1 MSSDTRPA
9 GPPLHNPA
17 GPPHGSPAGPPSDL
31 APARAAF
38 IAPETRW
45 FRLPGELPLELGGR
59 LPHAQVAYRTWG
71 TLDPEGGNCVVVCHA
86 LTGSAD
92 VDRWW
97 TQMFGPGQALDPDR
111 DFVVCANILGSC
123 YGTTG
128 PTSADPVTGRPWLGD
143 FPAYTVRDMVR
154 LQRELLR
161 MLGVRRV
168 RMAIGGSLG
177 GMQTLEWALMYPELV
192 EAIVPI
198 ANPARHSP
206 WAIGLSEAQR
216 QAIFADP
223 LWRGGRYDP
232 GQPPAAGLAAARMMA
247 MCTYRSRESFEER
260 FGRRPQ
266 TADLFA
272 VESYL
277 RYQGQQLVDR
287 FDAATYVGL
296 TQAMDRHDVARGRG
310 DHEEVLRGLKAPAL
324 VVSIPTDVL
333 YFPAEQEELVRLIPH
348 ARLARLESPHGH
360 DAFLIEVEALSAMV
374 AAFRSEVE
382 GRRPPRAAPRGAAA
396 RPQER
401 ISLLVLGK
409 GRVGSSLLE
418 QVRAQRR
425 SLESDY
431 DFSLK
436 VVGLADSRR
445 SLLDESGLDLER
457 WREALAAAP
466 EAGPVDAASAR
477 PLLDRL
483 RRLPAPVLL
492 DLTAADGM
500 EAVYEEAF
508 RRGIHVVSA
517 NKRPLAAPRAVRER
531 LFAARRAGHC
541 HYHYETTVGASLPVI
556 DTLKNLVRTG
566 DRVRLVEGSLSGTL
580 GFALSEAAKRTPLSM
595 ALRWA
600 RELGYTEPDPR
611 QDLSG
616 LDSARKAVILA
627 RELGLDVE
635 VGDVRLEPFVPSQ
648 VTAPGTA
655 EALTDALRGF
665 EASFAARVQRAAEG
679 GCALRYLARIE
690 VATGLVS
697 VGFDEVD
704 AGHRAAR
711 LRDVEAYVAFTTDRY
726 RESPLLVQG
735 AGVGGA
741 ITAGGVLA
749 DVLRVAAALG
759 VRASWSG

>member
-1 MSSDTRPA
+1 MSLDTSLA
-9 GPPLHNPA
+9 APPQ
-17 GPPHGSPAGPPSDL
+17 DL

-38 IAPETRW
+38 IAPETR
-45 FRLPGELPLELGGR
+45 FLRLPGELALELGGR
-59 LPHAQVAYRTWG
+59 LPGVQVAYRTWG
-71 TLDPEGGNCVVVCHA
+71 TLDPEGRNCVVVCHA

-128 PTSADPVTGRPWLGD
+128 PTSTDPATGRPWLGD

-161 MLGVRRV
+161 ALGVRRV
-168 RMAIGGSLG
+168 RMVIGGSLG

-192 EAIVPI
+192 DAIVPI

-223 LWRGGRYDP
+223 LWKGGRYDP
-232 GQPPAAGLAAARMMA
+232 ERPPAAGLAAARMMA

-296 TQAMDRHDVARGRG
+296 TEAMDSHDVARGRG

-324 VVSIPTDVL
+324 VVSIPSDVL
-333 YFPAEQEELVRLIPH
+333 YFPAEQEELARLLPH
-348 ARLARLESPHGH
+348 ARLVRLESPHGH

-374 AAFRSEVE
+374 AAFRAEVE
-382 GRRPPRAAPRGAAA
+382 GRRPARPAQPVPAA
-396 RPQER
+396 RPRQP

-409 GRVGSSLLE
+409 GKVGSNLLD

-431 DFSLK
+431 DFDLR

-445 SLLDESGLDLER
+445 ALLDEAGLDLER
-457 WREALAAAP
+457 WREVLAAAP
-466 EAGPVDAASAR
+466 ETGPVGAASAA

-483 RRLPAPVLL
+483 QRLPAPVLV

-500 EAVYEEAF
+500 EAVYAEAF

-531 LFAARRAGHC
+531 LFAARRQGHC

-595 ALRWA
+595 SLRWA
-600 RELGYTEPDPR
+600 RELGYTESDPR
-611 QDLSG
+611 EDLSG
-616 LDSARKAVILA
+616 LDTARKAVILA
-627 RELGLDVE
+627 REMGLEVE
-635 VGDVRLEPFVPSQ
+635 VEEVRLEPFAPPE

-655 EALTDALRGF
+655 EALTDALRAWDGAF
-665 EASFAARVQRAAEG
+665 AEKVRQVREAGDE
-679 GCALRYLARIE
+679 LRYLARIDL
-690 VATGLVS
+690 AGGTVS
-697 VGFDEVD
+697 VGFEEVGP
-704 AGHRAAR
+704 AHRAAR

-735 AGVGGA
+735 VGVGGA